1 MLSLQAPPWSNA
13 PVACLSI
20 CPPECLRKDLVVRL
34 QLRPPALSPV
44 KLLGPVIV
52 DKHGESQAP
61 KALPA
66 APILRRPE
74 KGSAHTLPFCL
85 PRHGQNRDVAVSF
98 VREIV
103 TSTFHEEDA
112 HETTV
117 LVLGDEQC
125 RASGRAR

>member
-34 QLRPPALSPV
+34 QLRPPALAPV

-52 DKHGESQAP
+52 GKHGESQAP

-66 APILRRPE
+66 APLLRRPE
-74 KGSAHTLPFCL
+74 QRSAHPPPFCL
-85 PRHGQNRDVAVSF
+85 PRDGEKRDVAVAF
-98 VREIV
+98 VREEV
-103 TSTFHEEDA
+103 
-112 HETTV
+112 
-117 LVLGDEQC
+117 
-125 RASGRAR
+125 AS